1 MIYKDNKFTFILT
14 FCLFVVFILII
25 LNINIVKYEKVN
37 FSQINTKV
45 NGSQEDSL
53 NINND
58 FDIRLVQSPIIF
70 ALPTKIGFSKDL
82 LENEKEVDLFSV
94 KSSEKE
100 FFFKFDKDVFR
111 SLKQPLSFNDIKQY
125 QFSYEPIKT
134 YKKLDKSEN
143 NLHYQLSKNLESILI
158 DDSILIKNLAS
169 LEGDSWFV
177 KASLYISENGFV
189 DHVFIDDIS
198 EKTINKMSLLN
209 ALYNI
214 KFKSGVEEIG
224 WIILNSIPKK
234 VIMEIFLP
242 KLVFFIVIIPLSI
255 MVIYFFIY
263 EFKLKKSFRIK
274 KESIRF
280 CMECKKPFLVNQK
293 RENKNCPRC
302 KKYGLYFS
310 IINLIYLNE
319 IPGISCMIVSTF
331 FVVSEQF
338 SI

>member
-1 MIYKDNKFTFILT
+1 MIYKDNKLTFILT

-45 NGSQEDSL
+45 NGSQDNAL

-58 FDIRLVQSPIIF
+58 FDVRLVQSPIIF
-70 ALPTKIGFSKDL
+70 ALPTKIGFSKNL

-111 SLKQPLSFNDIKQY
+111 SLQQPLSFNDINQY

-143 NLHYQLSKNLESILI
+143 NLNYQLSKNLELILI
-158 DDSILIKNLAS
+158 DDSILIENLAS

-214 KFKSGVEEIG
+214 KFKSGMEEIG

-234 VIMEIFLP
+234 
-242 KLVFFIVIIPLSI
+242 
-255 MVIYFFIY
+255 
-263 EFKLKKSFRIK
+263 
-274 KESIRF
+274 
-280 CMECKKPFLVNQK
+280 
-293 RENKNCPRC
+293 
-302 KKYGLYFS
+302 
-310 IINLIYLNE
+310 
-319 IPGISCMIVSTF
+319 
-331 FVVSEQF
+331 
-338 SI
+338 